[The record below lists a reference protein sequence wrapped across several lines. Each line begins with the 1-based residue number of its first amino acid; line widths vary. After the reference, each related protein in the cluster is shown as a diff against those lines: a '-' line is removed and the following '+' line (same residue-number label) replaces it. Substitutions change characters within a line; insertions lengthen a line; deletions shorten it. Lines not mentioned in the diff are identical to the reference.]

1 MTKLVVFVLGLM
13 IASTFTNAQTP
24 IKVMTFNIRYD
35 SQTDYEQGNGWKQ
48 RRDNIVR
55 LIRHYDPDLLGLQE
69 AEKHQLD
76 FLLEQLQVYDYIGIS
91 RDNKVDQGEYSAILY
106 RKDRFKLGEN
116 STFWLSETP
125 ETPSK
130 GWDAN
135 LPRIV
140 TWGEFDDKKNNKV
153 FYFFNTHFDHI
164 GVKARENSA
173 QLVVKKIGEIAGPA
187 PVILSGDFN
196 ATPEAPP
203 YAILTEKLKDAKVA
217 SAHPVYGPDGTFSG
231 FELSSPEK
239 FPRID
244 YMFVRKLKVQD
255 YETIADFFN
264 DKFASDH
271 LPIVMVV
278 DLQE

>member
-1 MTKLVVFVLGLM
+1 MLKFIIVVLGLM
-13 IASTFTNAQTP
+13 ITSGIINAQNP

-35 SQTDYEQGNGWKQ
+35 SQTDYEKGNGWKQ
-48 RRDNIVR
+48 RRENVVQ

-76 FLLEQLQVYDYIGIS
+76 YLLEQLKVYDYIGIS
-91 RDNKVDQGEYSAILY
+91 RDNEVDKGEYSAILY
-106 RKDRFKLGEN
+106 RKDRFELGDN
-116 STFWLSETP
+116 NTFWLSETP

-130 GWDAN
+130 AWDAN

-140 TWGEFDDKKNNKV
+140 TWGKFEDVKNNKS

-173 QLVVKKIGEIAGPA
+173 KLVVKKINEIAGSTPI
-187 PVILSGDFN
+187 ILSGDFN

-203 YAILTEKLKDAKVA
+203 YAILTEQLQDGKAI
-217 SAHPVYGPDGTFSG
+217 STQPVYGPVGTFSG
-231 FELSSPEK
+231 FELTSPEK

-244 YMFVRKLKVQD
+244 YMFVRDFEVNN
-255 YETIADFFN
+255 YETIADFFK
-264 DKFASDH
+264 DKFPSDH
-271 LPIVMVV
+271 LPILMEV
-278 DLQE
+278 DFQD